1 MQSKNGKTINKLDG
15 FSIVKSNAVA
25 ITKNGSNA
33 NIIANFNFAMKALEK
48 KTILKLTQKSS

>member
-33 NIIANFNFAMKALEK
+33 NNIANLNFAMKALEK